1 MKTAG
6 FEPVVHQQVSAR
18 HFIFPG
24 TDEERAGAF
33 FEYASEARIPVIWM
47 ARGGYGAQRILPLL
61 DGLTRKRGKPE
72 KKLLVGYSDVTV
84 LHEYVRTRWGW
95 STLHAPMPAAS
106 SFPKLQPEEWR
117 AIIDFINKKP
127 AASPWERKPLT

>member
-1 MKTAG
+1 MRVGIVAASSQVPAVEFEAGVRHLKEFG
-6 FEPVVHQQVSAR
+6 FEPVVHEQVSAR

-24 TDEERAGAF
+24 TDEERARGF
-33 FEYASEARIPVIWM
+33 FEYAKDPGISIVWM

-61 DGLTRKRGKPE
+61 DELTAKQGKPA

-106 SFPKLQPEEWR
+106 
-117 AIIDFINKKP
+117 
-127 AASPWERKPLT
+127 